1 MDQLPRLGKRELIC
15 LLSFTCNYVVF
26 VWRGF
31 LFLWVLGMGYV
42 ILLWHSLSLPYN
54 YLVNIGFSK
63 SQFPVGIKVAQV
75 LPLYKK
81 KDPLNKE
88 NYRPVSIL
96 PTISKIFE
104 RSMHDQLSNFMD
116 NHFNPFLAAFRKGF
130 GCQSTLL
137 RLLEDWRKALD
148 SHECVAAILMDL
160 SKAFGC
166 LPHGLLIAKL
176 RAYGLSKE
184 AVRLLESYL
193 SDRSQQV
200 RLGQCTSPWE
210 NLFKGV
216 PQGSILG
223 PLLFNVF
230 LNDIF
235 YFVLKFII
243 YNYADDNTV
252 AYIHKDLDILKL
264 VLENERLNLISWF
277 EKNFM
282 KANPE
287 KFQAICVGKKSHDN
301 IKSFKIGDT
310 DITCDDN
317 VTLLGINIDF
327 MLK

>member
-1 MDQLPRLGKRELIC
+1 MLWGPKSKDFWPTIKPF
-15 LLSFTCNYVVF
+15 LSKKAVGGGNE
-26 VWRGF
+26 
-31 LFLWVLGMGYV
+31 V
-42 ILLWHSLSLPYN
+42 ILCEEHKVVSDQPEVCNIFNKYFVNVAKNIGKEADQYRDDFSDHPSIEKNSENTQQSTSEETFSFKPVEEKYVHKIISNLNAKKATGADNISAKLLKSCAASISRPISN
-54 YLVNIGFSK
+54 LVNIAFSK

-104 RSMHDQLSNFMD
+104 RSMHDQFSNFMD

-160 SKAFGC
+160 SKAFDC

-184 AVRLLESYL
+184 AVGLLEIYL

-200 RLGQCTSPWE
+200 KLGQALGKTSS
-210 NLFKGV
+210 KG
-216 PQGSILG
+216 
-223 PLLFNVF
+223 F
-230 LNDIF
+230 L
-235 YFVLKFII
+235 
-243 YNYADDNTV
+243 
-252 AYIHKDLDILKL
+252 
-264 VLENERLNLISWF
+264 
-277 EKNFM
+277 
-282 KANPE
+282 KAQ
-287 KFQAICVGKKSHDN
+287 F
-301 IKSFKIGDT
+301 
-310 DITCDDN
+310 
-317 VTLLGINIDF
+317 
-327 MLK
+327 